1 MFRGSRIGVVVPAAL
16 VALVAVGGCTDQ
28 TPQPSRS
35 GTVVVAVGAPFTSL
49 NGGTV
54 EGRTPGSTLVRSLA
68 QAGFVSLDEDGTAV
82 PDDGFGTVAKVS
94 DAPLTVT
101 YTIGR
106 KATWSDGTPVTTA
119 DLLLEWAARSG
130 QLDDVVPELDA
141 QGGVTNNDALDA
153 GVAFAAAS
161 PALVHAEQLPTMDGA
176 TFTLTYATPVADWQT
191 ALDVGVPAHV
201 IGQTAL
207 GVEDPAA
214 AAEAVTKA
222 IVDQDK
228 AALRSISAAWR
239 TGFDAD
245 TLAQHVDQA
254 VSTGPYVIDLI
265 VPGERVELARN
276 DEYDGPGK
284 AAYDRI
290 VVRSDLDPLEEVEA
304 LDAGTVDVVTPTDT
318 RDVLDA
324 LADVDG
330 ADVRTGGDSTLQLQL
345 QAAGGGAFDPASY
358 GGDAAVASAVRRA
371 FLLSVP
377 RDAIVSTLVTPLW
390 PEATVEG
397 ALLPSVGPDAGGD
410 VAPSGPADV
419 AGARRLLD
427 QAGVTDPPVVRVLTN
442 TADPLRTAML
452 ALLTETASDAGFQV
466 EPYTPADGLGADLV
480 GAPDS
485 WDAALVPVSQADLP
499 VDSVV
504 SRWGTG
510 GVTNVTGWTDPATD
524 AALGPLAQNLDPAKV
539 EDLLAPAAQS
549 LEDGG
554 AVLSLVRQ
562 PVVVATRGSVTS
574 TASSTP
580 TPLDVDPLQLGRADL
595 TSWWSW
601 ARARR

>member
-1 MFRGSRIGVVVPAAL
+1 MAG
-16 VALVAVGGCTDQ
+16 AVGALSLLAACTTE
-28 TPQPSRS
+28 TPEPSRTS
-35 GTVVVAVGAPFTSL
+35 TVVVAVGSPFTSL
-49 NGGTV
+49 NGGTT
-54 EGRTPGSTLVRSLA
+54 EGRAPGSTLVRSLA
-68 QAGFVSLDEDGTAV
+68 QAGFVSLDEDGAAV

-101 YTIGR
+101 YTIDR
-106 KATWSDGTPVTTA
+106 SAAWSDGVPVTTD

-130 QLDDVVPELDA
+130 QLDDVTPELDP
-141 QGGVTNNDALDA
+141 QGGITNNDALDA

-161 PALVHAEQLPTMDGA
+161 PALVHAEQLPTTDGR
-176 TFTLTYATPVADWQT
+176 TFTLTYAVPVADWPT

-201 IGQTAL
+201 LGQTAL
-207 GVEDPAA
+207 GVEDPEAA
-214 AAEAVTKA
+214 AAAVTKA
-222 IVDQDK
+222 IVEQDK
-228 AALRSISAAWR
+228 AALSSISAAWR

-276 DEYDGPGK
+276 DKYKGAGK
-284 AAYDRI
+284 AAYDRV
-290 VVRSDLDPLEEVEA
+290 VVRSDLDPLAEVAA

-318 RDVLDA
+318 KDVLDA
-324 LADVDG
+324 LGKVDG
-330 ADVRTGGDSTLQLQL
+330 ADVTTGGDSTLQLQL

-358 GGDAAVASAVRRA
+358 GGDTAVASAVRRA
-371 FLLSVP
+371 FLLTVP
-377 RDAIVSTLVTPLW
+377 RDAIVSDVVRPLW
-390 PEATVEG
+390 PEATVAG
-397 ALLPSVGPDAGGD
+397 ALLPTVGPEAGGD
-410 VAPSGPADV
+410 VAPSGPADI
-419 AGARRLLD
+419 AGARRLLAD
-427 QAGVTDPPVVRVLTN
+427 AGVTEPVAVRVLVNAT
-442 TADPLRTAML
+442 DPLRSAML
-452 ALLTETASDAGFQV
+452 TLLTATAADVGFQV
-466 EPYTPADGLGADLV
+466 EPYDVVDGLGPDLV

-510 GVTNVTGWTDPATD
+510 GATNVTGWTDAATD
-524 AALGPLAQNLDPAKV
+524 ALLGPLATSVDPTSVDAQ
-539 EDLLAPAAQS
+539 LAPVAQS

-562 PVVVATRGSVTS
+562 PVVVATRASAAETSGS
-574 TASSTP
+574 TAE
-580 TPLDVDPLQLGRADL
+580 PLEVDPLQLGRADL

-601 ARARR
+601 ARVSG